1 MAARDSAHGA
11 MPKYLEPDEIVEAIG
26 NGFSPL
32 ECRVELV
39 GQRLGFCVFDIDG
52 NAVLP
57 LSSWHVRWA
66 RKADSLR
73 SRINVLRQRVEEEG
87 YTLDPWKALA

>member
-1 MAARDSAHGA
+1 
-11 MPKYLEPDEIVEAIG
+11 MPKYLEPSEIVEAIE

-32 ECRVELV
+32 ECCVELV
-39 GQRLGFCVFDIDG
+39 GQRLGFCIFDMDG

-57 LSSWHVRWA
+57 LSSWHARWA
-66 RKADSLR
+66 RKPDSLR

-87 YTLDPWKALA
+87 YTLDPWTILA

>member
-1 MAARDSAHGA
+1 MRKH
-11 MPKYLEPDEIVEAIG
+11 LEPNEIVEAIE

-39 GQRLGFCVFDIDG
+39 GQRLGFSVFDIDG
-52 NAVLP
+52 NVVLP
-57 LSSWHVRWA
+57 LSSWHARWA
-66 RKADSLR
+66 RKPESLR

-87 YTLDPWKALA
+87 HRLDPWKVLT